1 MIVVSVLVFSWFHIS
16 GITLENINDVIF
28 FYWKKCR
35 IVNENYTHYFENCF
49 FIQNEQT
56 RYKNHPN
63 KPSISHTTIRKKTT
77 QIERQLL
84 PPTYRKLSTHSTV
97 QHRYSSTSFTLD
109 ALEFFLPKPHPHLN
123 HSTTCVSRR
132 RKWSIQ
138 QNGFPSITDVPSRWT
153 FGTKLFF
160 IRSVNFFDR
169 GRDPRSV

>member
-1 MIVVSVLVFSWFHIS
+1 MVFSWFHIS

-109 ALEFFLPKPHPHLN
+109 ALEFFYPNLILTWITRLPVCLVGGSGPYNK
-123 HSTTCVSRR
+123 TVS
-132 RKWSIQ
+132 
-138 QNGFPSITDVPSRWT
+138 
-153 FGTKLFF
+153 LL
-160 IRSVNFFDR
+160 
-169 GRDPRSV
+169 